1 MKFLSVSLF
10 LLIGVV
16 VVPASVHGEDSV
28 PVQAE
33 NTVSKTTFD
42 EIEKVLFAP
51 DLLVDIIDDED
62 EDGSIDEM
70 IESLRADVEDNR
82 KMYSYDYYGHG
93 KGSKRYVFVCVFV
106 FIHATGLL
114 LIERSIHF
122 FPILFAPQL
131 LLRVWKGQRQRVSS

>member
-70 IESLRADVEDNR
+70 IESLRVDVEDNR

-106 FIHATGLL
+106 FILATDLL
-114 LIERSIHF
+114 LIERSIH
-122 FPILFAPQL
+122 LF
-131 LLRVWKGQRQRVSS
+131 

>member
-16 VVPASVHGEDSV
+16 VVPTSVHGEDSV

-51 DLLVDIIDDED
+51 DRLVDIIDDED

-70 IESLRADVEDNR
+70 IESLRVDVEDNR

-114 LIERSIHF
+114 LIERSIHLISF
-122 FPILFAPQL
+122 DPQL